1 MILFQVKSGIKA
13 SSQLDRFVEHTGNR
27 ILINASFHDDYIV
40 FYNTQ
45 LIDL

>member
-13 SSQLDRFVEHTGNR
+13 SSQLDLFVEHMGNR
-27 ILINASFHDDYIV
+27 ILINTSFHDDYIV